1 MVIMYG
7 CDVCVYSYKCIYVY
21 ILYNTIYCTPS
32 ATGPLCSRPS
42 LPNYDLEDPKL
53 FYDVGTVVTLHC
65 AKGYKLAGYDM
76 AKCQENGTWFPRLPN
91 CTLVEVTPDP
101 VKDNGT
107 WFPRLPNCTLVEVT
121 PDPVKD
127 NTTLLP
133 SAEAA
138 GWLHGTYV
146 SATLLH
152 WSVNQR
158 YTVVTDMLTTAL
170 GGMGLHGVCSPGQT
184 VTTPVM
190 SNVACFSLQNLALV
204 WDS

>member
-1 MVIMYG
+1 MYI
-7 CDVCVYSYKCIYVY
+7 VTY
-21 ILYNTIYCTPS
+21 TPS
-32 ATGPLCSRPS
+32 ATGPLCSCPS

-53 FYDVGTVVTLHC
+53 CYDVGTVVTLHC
-65 AKGYKLAGYDM
+65 AKGNRLTGCNM
-76 AKCQENGTWFPRLPN
+76 LKCQE
-91 CTLVEVTPDP
+91 
-101 VKDNGT
+101 NGT

-170 GGMGLHGVCSPGQT
+170 GDMGLHGVCSPGQT

-204 WDS
+204 WDSLLVWQYAYWWPSV